1 LNGLGI
7 VAALV
12 AESRPLGPATRR
24 GTEPTNL
31 ADGTL
36 LIVSGVGLAAAAC
49 GARRLLAAGA
59 RALLSWGLAGGLDPA
74 LEAGALVLPL
84 EVISPEGRVLRTSA
98 DWRERVDHAIAAR
111 QAASCGRLLTCREP
125 LTSTTAKAL
134 AFQRT
139 GAVAVDM
146 ESSAVAEV
154 AAAERVPFLTVRA
167 IVDTARDAVPEV
179 ALNAAAAGQ
188 EGPNIGRVL
197 IGLAGAPGQLPGL
210 IRLARRYRIASR
222 ALAAVA
228 ASGALASPVWS
239 EAKGGAIP

>member
-24 GTEPTNL
+24 GAEPTNL

-36 LIVSGVGLAAAAC
+36 LIVSGVGPAAAAR
-49 GARRLLAAGA
+49 GAHRLLAAGA

-98 DWRERVDHAIAAR
+98 EWRERVDNAIAAR
-111 QAASCGRLLTCREP
+111 QAASRGRLLTSREP

-167 IVDTARDAVPEV
+167 IVDTAHDAVPEV
-179 ALNAAAAGQ
+179 ALSAAGAGQ
-188 EGPNIGRVL
+188 ARPNIGRVL
-197 IGLAGAPGQLPGL
+197 VGLAGSPGQLPGL

-228 ASGALASPVWS
+228 ESGALACPVLS
-239 EAKGGAIP
+239 EVEGGATP